1 MDVDGVEFTVL
12 RVFMHG
18 VRADALAW
26 SPESRLD
33 KLPQMIRC
41 FITTLVIRHPTDL
54 CYYGNHSVPVGCFH
68 TSLFKKI
75 HIYHKYAAFTCNHL
89 LHSYTKNTSRHS

>member
-1 MDVDGVEFTVL
+1 MCVCVCVQEEDMDVDGVEFDAL

-33 KLPQMIRC
+33 KLPQMIRY
-41 FITTLVIRHPTDL
+41 TWRL
-54 CYYGNHSVPVGCFH
+54 CR
-68 TSLFKKI
+68 
-75 HIYHKYAAFTCNHL
+75 FTHRSELQTRNPIQN
-89 LHSYTKNTSRHS
+89 NTN